1 MIYVTYIYICVGKN
15 FAKFA
20 KNIHL
25 CKILMKYL
33 MELRKISTKCV
44 KMKLK
49 ILLLVLDYKHNLLFF
64 YF

>member
-1 MIYVTYIYICVGKN
+1 MSHILYMCRKN

-49 ILLLVLDYKHNLLFF
+49 ILLFVLDCKHNL
-64 YF
+64 